1 MPESPNES
9 TGPTYSIR
17 RSVTLP
23 TKLNSA
29 STRGSG
35 TPNPNLAEN
44 VIYYHPSAKIVHFA
58 PRALAPIPSSSAPSD
73 FDYPVDTIETLPWRS
88 ATERTVATAPL
99 RLERVHGLTVFL
111 KCGNVVHAI
120 LKNSQCWCVDGVSKF
135 VLRIRPLT
143 YYRIEIPNES
153 EDDKVRVEDLKA
165 ALPTVL
171 RYEVTPCPFKRSF
184 TIELPEEATAPRR
197 KKAWRPKGRK
207 EGAVTSR
214 QGDNLSPGELKPEFL
229 DSASTGEDT
238 DGAATDDSVVTPE
251 KSESAASDGF
261 PSHDLSPS
269 PVNTPDPFI
278 HHMPIRRSVTELPQT
293 FDTLRAKFDVPTVIE
308 EQPNSEAE
316 SESEPKLEQTTPS
329 KPDFT
334 GQTDDPVDIS
344 KDEFDTTETP
354 AKQEPGTDISEQE
367 PNEVTQSEQRDI
379 QQGPTEPQAE
389 KEFTVLVETDNKAAM
404 DTEDKESV
412 GSVTAR
418 EETKE
423 VGAST
428 ATSEQAP
435 AEDVV
440 ESQDGPVLPLS
451 TSKLCPVKETHD
463 MLVEPAKEPS
473 NLALAQENHDSTP
486 VERNIPASLSA
497 AVISNDTSDTVL
509 AEVSCNKPATTKALD
524 DQVKHSVEAQVFEAS
539 TPQSRPVERTT
550 SFQDENTLVKDIP
563 AETQIA
569 GSMIVEEEPAQITG
583 QQDLAQSH
591 HEDPMS
597 TATESKDIPGPIDTV
612 KPEHELNDLSPSTP
626 ESFHSADLDSSP
638 GSISTR
644 ATPVPSP
651 NKVQE
656 LKMLHDARSSP
667 SDLAPSALSSD
678 IFSPSGLQAADVSSI
693 KGPSSEQHGRLS
705 AHQMAREDLRRP
717 SLSIPSNQR
726 QSSGR
731 SASPSDLTHMSAEF
745 RRRAQATRQRDVS
758 PMPPPSTIYQPTPGE
773 EAASLISKALTL
785 VLVPPI
791 HLFIV
796 LLHIA
801 ARIVIN
807 PAASSPARIS
817 SKSQQSIEAPD
828 TEDDFSFPLEREP
841 SSEYEDAEMTKKL
854 DPWDLD

>member
-1 MPESPNES
+1 MPDSPTESLGQPF
-9 TGPTYSIR
+9 SIR

-35 TPNPNLAEN
+35 TANPNLAEN

-171 RYEVTPCPFKRSF
+171 RYEVTPCPFKRAF

-207 EGAVTSR
+207 EGATTSIE
-214 QGDNLSPGELKPEFL
+214 GDRPHTGELKPEFL

-251 KSESAASDGF
+251 KSESAASDDF
-261 PSHDLSPS
+261 PTRDLSPS
-269 PVNTPDPFI
+269 PVNNPEPFI

-293 FDTLRAKFDVPTVIE
+293 FDTLRAKFDVPAVIE

-316 SESEPKLEQTTPS
+316 SESDPRLEQTTPS
-329 KPDFT
+329 KPTFT
-334 GQTDDPVDIS
+334 GKEEDPTDIS
-344 KDEFDTTETP
+344 KDEIDLTVIS
-354 AKQEPGTDISEQE
+354 AKQESSPVISGQE
-367 PNEVTQSEQRDI
+367 PSEATQSERHNI
-379 QQGPTEPQAE
+379 QQEPAEPPTE
-389 KEFTVLVETDNKAAM
+389 KKSTVAVGPDDEAAM
-404 DTEDKESV
+404 DVKGNESID
-412 GSVTAR
+412 SVAAQ
-418 EETKE
+418 EESKE
-423 VGAST
+423 VGP
-428 ATSEQAP
+428 TSEQTP
-435 AEDVV
+435 AEHGF
-440 ESQDGPVLPLS
+440 ETKDGSDMSSS
-451 TSKLCPVKETHD
+451 TSEKLSPVKETHD
-463 MLVEPAKEPS
+463 VLAEASKEPS
-473 NLALAQENHDSTP
+473 NPALAQENHDSTP
-486 VERNIPASLSA
+486 VERNIAGPLSPSL
-497 AVISNDTSDTVL
+497 IENEIPETVL
-509 AEVSCNKPATTKALD
+509 AEVSCNKLADAQSQDHKF
-524 DQVKHSVEAQVFEAS
+524 KHGIEAQFSDIS
-539 TPQSRPVERTT
+539 TQSQPVDTIN
-550 SFQDENTLVKDIP
+550 SFQVGDTLVEDIP
-563 AETQIA
+563 AETHIA
-569 GSMIVEEEPAQITG
+569 GSVVVEGEPTQITG
-583 QQDLAQSH
+583 QSD
-591 HEDPMS
+591 HEEPMS
-597 TATESKDIPGPIDTV
+597 RASESKDIPGPTDPV
-612 KPEHELNDLSPSTP
+612 KPDHDLNDLSPSTP

-651 NKVQE
+651 SKVQE

-667 SDLAPSALSSD
+667 FDLAPPALSSD
-678 IFSPSGLQAADVSSI
+678 TVSLSELPAADVSCNN
-693 KGPSSEQHGRLS
+693 GPSSEHHGRLS
-705 AHQMAREDLRRP
+705 THQMAREAPPKP
-717 SLSIPSNQR
+717 SLSIPSNPR
-726 QSSGR
+726 RLSGR

-773 EAASLISKALTL
+773 ETASLISKALTL

-807 PAASSPARIS
+807 PAASSIPGLPS
-817 SKSQQSIEAPD
+817 SKSQQSIEPAD